1 MNNFEGAFSNLTHV
15 SQARNG
21 RISSW
26 DQNGK
31 IMIIGLFRPM
41 SQLHLVKY
49 SDQDALSIYG

>member
-15 SQARNG
+15 SQLEMGEFQVGIRT
-21 RISSW
+21 
-26 DQNGK
+26 GK